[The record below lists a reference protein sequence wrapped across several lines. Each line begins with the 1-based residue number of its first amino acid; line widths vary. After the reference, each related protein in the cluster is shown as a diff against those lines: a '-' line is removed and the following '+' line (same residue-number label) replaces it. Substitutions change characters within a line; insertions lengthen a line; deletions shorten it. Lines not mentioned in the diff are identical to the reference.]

1 MATDTMDTAI
11 GSVFRGE
18 VMYKVLD
25 SNVAKQTIAH
35 KEWLAF
41 AKTVLPNFEEQCG
54 YVARGQHECEARLA
68 QQWYNHGQ
76 MVVQGVAQKLFLSLG
91 YPQIDLMAT
100 SRSNQVPLYFSAL
113 TDNGAGVIDALTKD
127 WDRFSLS

>member
-1 MATDTMDTAI
+1 MLWWLNLDIRECHMSLKSIPVWESHRMATDAMDTAI

-41 AKTVLPNFEEQCG
+41 SKTFSCDCICHMFSV
-54 YVARGQHECEARLA
+54 
-68 QQWYNHGQ
+68 
-76 MVVQGVAQKLFLSLG
+76 KLKNMMDLLNPCSFI
-91 YPQIDLMAT
+91 YP
-100 SRSNQVPLYFSAL
+100 SSSN
-113 TDNGAGVIDALTKD
+113 IK
-127 WDRFSLS
+127 